1 MKTAFLFP
9 GQGSQEV
16 GMGKELAES
25 QPAAR
30 RVFEEADRVLG
41 MRLASLCF
49 EGPEEELRLT
59 VNTQPAILTTS
70 IAALGVLEARGAQ
83 ADFVAGHSLGEY
95 SALVAAGSL
104 RFDDALRAVRKR
116 GLYMQEAVPPG
127 EGAMAALIGINIDMV
142 HALCAEASELGV
154 CAPANINSPSQTV
167 IAGHRPAVER
177 AVELAKA
184 RGAKRAVML
193 AVSAPF
199 HCELMKPVADKLETV
214 FKETVFS
221 DLKVPLVTN
230 VDAELTVSCVEA
242 RDSLLRQVASPV
254 RWSASI
260 TRLLDEGVTRFVEVG
275 PGKVLSGL
283 VRQISRQ
290 CQILNVA
297 DLQSL
302 DATATALGL

>member
-1 MKTAFLFP
+1 
-9 GQGSQEV
+9 
-16 GMGKELAES
+16 MGKELAES
-25 QPAAR
+25 QPVAR

-70 IAALGVLEARGAQ
+70 IAALRVLEARGAQ
-83 ADFVAGHSLGEY
+83 VDFVAGHSLGEY

-104 RFDDALRAVRKR
+104 QFDDALRAVRKR

-127 EGAMAALIGINIDMV
+127 EGAMAALIGINIDV
-142 HALCAEASELGV
+142 IQALCVEASELGV
-154 CAPANINSPSQTV
+154 CAPANINSPNQTA

-184 RGAKRAVML
+184 KGAKRAVML

-199 HCELMKPVADKLETV
+199 HCVLMRPAADKLETV
-214 FKETVFS
+214 FKEAVFS

-230 VDAELTVSCVEA
+230 VDAELTVSGVEA

-290 CQILNVA
+290 CQIFNVE

-302 DATATALGL
+302 DATARALGL